1 MDDAGKFGVDTNTA
15 VEHAIS
21 ADKYLARGLSRVS
34 EAFRTGR
41 TALTSF
47 LNGLVMISLAAR
59 IGAQDTS
66 AFASSIAIDHRRVPS
81 RPEAFPW
88 MVSEK
93 VVTKYVPILFHEYDY
108 ALVAKIRSMVE
119 EPAGNSRF
127 LGFWMELGRVVG
139 SVRVCSREVIL
150 DVTGSVDTAAWGFLA
165 VTR

>member
-1 MDDAGKFGVDTNTA
+1 
-15 VEHAIS
+15 
-21 ADKYLARGLSRVS
+21 
-34 EAFRTGR
+34 
-41 TALTSF
+41 
-47 LNGLVMISLAAR
+47 
-59 IGAQDTS
+59 
-66 AFASSIAIDHRRVPS
+66 
-81 RPEAFPW
+81 